1 MSRLGLRAK
10 SAAPRPQQPTPR
22 PGDPAGEGPDEI
34 RLQAVFLQPKHLKKA
49 PIPGNESLRQAR
61 LDGLG
66 VLGTLPQPAFD
77 HITALASQICGTP
90 IALISLIDRDRQWF
104 KSRVGLAAEQTGR
117 DESFCGHAILDPTQV
132 LVVEDAL
139 QDARFADNPL
149 VLGEPNIRFYAGA
162 PIVTEDGH
170 ALGTVCVIDRRARVL
185 EPAQRTALRSL
196 ASLVATLLEHERL
209 RHEEAQRNSAEARRR
224 SQIAQALLQAG
235 SELKSFV
242 DPNYVYQFVNPA
254 YLQYWQRRP
263 EDLVGR
269 RVADLA
275 GEAVF
280 QSLIKPRIDRALA
293 GEAVQYETTFAFPGL
308 GARQVDVSYLPA
320 HGDAGEVLGVVV
332 RVQDIEQRK
341 QREDDLSHALISLQ
355 HKTLE
360 QERFIHIISHDL
372 REPINTINNFAGLL
386 ADEPALADWP
396 GASRYLDFVL
406 QGGRRMESLLNHL
419 LHLVRLDQNA
429 VDRQSVDLNLL
440 AGQVRD
446 DLAMALQRG
455 NGELLVGG
463 LPTVSGDPSLLRI
476 VLQNL
481 VSNALKFARPDTPP
495 LVTVSAQATG
505 NNWHIEVRDNGIGIP
520 AGQLDAVFGMFKR
533 LHPRKRYD
541 GTGLGLSICR
551 RIAELHQGNISATS
565 ELGVGSC
572 FTLVLPRS
580 TS

>member
-1 MSRLGLRAK
+1 MK
-10 SAAPRPQQPTPR
+10 N
-22 PGDPAGEGPDEI
+22 
-34 RLQAVFLQPKHLKKA
+34 A
-49 PIPGNESLRQAR
+49 PIPDNESLRQAR

-66 VLGTLPQPAFD
+66 VLDTLPQPAFD

-117 DESFCGHAILDPTQV
+117 DASFCGHAILDPSQV

-162 PIVTEDGH
+162 PVVTEDGL
-170 ALGTVCVIDRRARVL
+170 ALGTVCVIDRHARVL
-185 EPAQRTALRSL
+185 EPAQCTALSSL

-209 RHEEAQRNSAEARRR
+209 QREQAQRSSAQERRR
-224 SQIAQALLQAG
+224 SQIFQALLESG
-235 SELKSFV
+235 NELKSFV
-242 DPNYVYQFVNPA
+242 DPHYVYQFVNPA
-254 YLQYWQRRP
+254 YLRYWQRSP
-263 EDLVGR
+263 EDIVGR
-269 RVADLA
+269 RVADIA

-280 QSLIKPRIDRALA
+280 QTLIQPRIDRALA
-293 GEAVQYETTFAFPGL
+293 GEAVQYETAFTFPGL
-308 GARQVDVSYLPA
+308 GVRQVDVSYLPA
-320 HGDAGEVLGVVV
+320 YGDAGEVLGVVV

-341 QREDDLSHALISLQ
+341 QREDDLKQALSSLQ
-355 HKTLE
+355 RKTLE

-386 ADEPALADWP
+386 ADETALTDWP
-396 GASRYLDFVL
+396 SASRRYLDFVV

-419 LHLVRLDQNA
+419 LSLVRLDPSA
-429 VDRQSVDLNLL
+429 VDRQPVDLNLL
-440 AGQVRD
+440 ADQVRD
-446 DLAMALQRG
+446 DLAMALQRSKG
-455 NGELLVGG
+455 QLLVGD

-481 VSNALKFARPDTPP
+481 VSNALKFSRPGTT
-495 LVTVSAQATG
+495 LVVSLSAQSIGST
-505 NNWHIEVRDNGIGIP
+505 WRIEVSDNGIGIP
-520 AGQLDAVFGMFKR
+520 ANQLDAVFGMFKR
-533 LHPRKRYD
+533 LHSRKQYD

-551 RIAELHQGNISATS
+551 RIAELHQGSISATS

-572 FTLVLPRS
+572 FTLVLPQPQPAA
-580 TS
+580 